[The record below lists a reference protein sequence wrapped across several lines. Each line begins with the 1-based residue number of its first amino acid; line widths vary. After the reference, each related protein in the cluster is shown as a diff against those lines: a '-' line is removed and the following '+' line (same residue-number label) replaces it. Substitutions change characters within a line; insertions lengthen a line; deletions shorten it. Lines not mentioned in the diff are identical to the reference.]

1 MTRFD
6 TKENVMKNKKEA
18 SYSLTQLTKLTEEEL
33 QEVSGG
39 GKKFGDFL
47 NQWWQMIFRRDD
59 R

>member
-1 MTRFD
+1 
-6 TKENVMKNKKEA
+6 MKNKKEA